1 MVYIQLYT
9 EIISKK
15 QQKRTERNSE
25 IIRLHSCIGDMF
37 RIIRIEIE
45 SEAFIQAGKTSR
57 DTVER
62 LCEVL
67 DLQSSNGVF
76 CSEAMATTSTKY
88 LETMDCLKALFSDDN
103 NWNEIDYSTQY
114 VLVRTRA
121 PRDYDYGYCVDVGT
135 VGGAAIERLVAVPA
149 GKLEYQSGRY
159 SSGMYMP
166 TVCS

>member
-1 MVYIQLYT
+1 
-9 EIISKK
+9 
-15 QQKRTERNSE
+15 
-25 IIRLHSCIGDMF
+25 MF
-37 RIIRIEIE
+37 RIIRIEIDF
-45 SEAFIQAGKTSR
+45 EAFIEAGKTRR

-62 LCEVL
+62 IYELG
-67 DLQSSNGVF
+67 DIISSNGVF
-76 CSEAMATTSTKY
+76 ATKAMSTTASDYFEMK
-88 LETMDCLKALFSDDN
+88 DALQSLFGDTSGK
-103 NWNEIDYSTQY
+103 WTEIDYSTQY